1 MNLPRLLLLVLVL
14 CFFAA
19 SCSLDPFRDHSGL
32 TAAPIPRPSGRRPE
46 FWVEYYPYP
55 CWQQQNSI
63 SYARPVP
70 DYNGWT
76 DIRMERDLARL
87 SAAGFQAV
95 LLFFTPEHLAK
106 ATTLERVHRFYAL
119 AAAQAM
125 PLRVGIVLSPMAN
138 EFTLQLDNAMTFF
151 RQQGFA
157 DKTNALKFAGTALL
171 FFDQNVKLL
180 GQYQG
185 ALGYVHFGGYWPAR
199 SAPPGQVQRGFTW
212 VIAADNGGNAHLLPK
227 YHDRWAVP
235 RGQGEQFTDALRQAL
250 LSPAEIICVS
260 SWNNFNRGSF
270 IEPNSLEY
278 DLFFKIFQA
287 HARIVTDSSR
297 SPAEPAV
304 P

>member
-1 MNLPRLLLLVLVL
+1 MNLSRVLFLLLQVL
-14 CFFAA
+14 CLFSV
-19 SCSLDPFRDHSGL
+19 SCSMDLFRDHSDI
-32 TAAPIPRPSGRRPE
+32 TAAPLPPLPPGRRPE

-76 DIRMERDLARL
+76 DIRMERDLERL

-95 LLFFTPEHLAK
+95 LLFLTPEHLAK
-106 ATTLERVHRFYAL
+106 ATTLERVHRFYDL
-119 AAAQAM
+119 AAAQLE
-125 PLRVGIVLSPMAN
+125 PLRVGIVLSPIAN
-138 EFTLQLDNAMTFF
+138 EFTLQLDNVMTFF

-157 DKTNALKFAGTALL
+157 DKTNALKFAGTSLL

-185 ALGYVHFGGYWPAR
+185 ALGYVRFGDYWPAR
-199 SAPPGQVQRGFTW
+199 SGTAGQVQRGFTW

-227 YHDRWAVP
+227 YHDRWIVP
-235 RGQGEQFTDALRQAL
+235 RGRGEQFAAALRQAM
-250 LSPAEIICVS
+250 LSQAEIICVS

-278 DLFFKIFQA
+278 DLFFNIFQSN
-287 HARIVTDSSR
+287 ARMLAAASR
-297 SPAEPAV
+297 APAEP
-304 P
+304 